1 MRSFIAV
8 LIQPPID
15 YSFCFLDRVEQCESS
30 GVDIGVTDLKY
41 GPVSTLLKKIKK
53 AACMDRIASGCRD
66 SLDRNEQKLCGGAKR
81 DRTADLLN
89 AIQALSQLSY
99 SPTLQLPQR
108 AWLERGVWIPCQGRM
123 CQVFSGLTK
132 VRAPISLLPSA
143 RDFVKLRRFRGL
155 MLFSMLEHSSG

>member
-1 MRSFIAV
+1 MLRM
-8 LIQPPID
+8 L
-15 YSFCFLDRVEQCESS
+15 RVKWGRHRGHRPQIWSCEH
-30 GVDIGVTDLKY
+30 LA
-41 GPVSTLLKKIKK
+41 KKDKK

-99 SPTLQLPQR
+99 SPTFPLPQK